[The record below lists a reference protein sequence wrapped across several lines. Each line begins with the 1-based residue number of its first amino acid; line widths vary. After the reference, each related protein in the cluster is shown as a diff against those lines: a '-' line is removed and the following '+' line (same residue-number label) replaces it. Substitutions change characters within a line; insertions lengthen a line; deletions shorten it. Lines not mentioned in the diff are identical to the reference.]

1 MGHLRCYVVNG
12 ETSDRSRESL
22 NRKDSNSRSKFRLE
36 GKTNPGYNDDVDDG
50 ILIKAADSDP
60 GKHISYSFSFGVYY

>member
-1 MGHLRCYVVNG
+1 MVDR
-12 ETSDRSRESL
+12 ETSDKSKESP

-50 ILIKAADSDP
+50 ILIKAAEPDP